1 MKKFTCVLLI
11 LGLIVGIFSLPA
23 FAAEDETTIKVF
35 AENTVRGENQLILYN
50 AHFGTHTNTN
60 IYGAEAVVDEN
71 GLVLRVTTS
80 GNEEIPANG
89 FVISGHGTA
98 KEWILKNIRKGMY
111 AAYREYSGTV
121 AVSTSDEVAKELC
134 YTVSYR
140 FDALNAPRMENQ
152 MILYTVFGGETDTNE
167 WGIEAVVNNGRI
179 VSVGGNDHIVPQN
192 GFVISAHGE
201 ASLWLKENAQVG
213 MHVKYDDRR
222 QELYLTKDVQAYGIT
237 MQNTID
243 ELKTDRANAQARYR
257 LIQEDGF
264 LSALSLAEQTRER
277 FLSENSVSKRFDD
290 FRSFQQSV
298 FQAQMCLTES
308 RPAET
313 RGCWL
318 RPKETTKE
326 AVKETVTALK
336 NAGINTISLETN
348 FNGTLICPA
357 PENALWEQNPLFN
370 GFDVLQAY
378 IEECHFQKMAL
389 HLWMPVFNWGNLD
402 SPLIE
407 LSPWFKK
414 PSWRAIS
421 NLGLDHVTLS
431 DDTVCFLN
439 PADPE
444 VRTFLLDVYRYLLTM
459 YDVDG
464 FELDYIR
471 YRQRDAE
478 DFGYDPLTVAG
489 WQEKTW
495 QTVTPVYD
503 PESEYWESL
512 ADYRCSIITEFVGS
526 VRTLIDE
533 TAPAVLLSADVMTD
547 SQNAADLVYQDYPT
561 WMANGWLDILKP
573 MSYSTED
580 IACLSEVMKSAEHC
594 SVYAGLGVFN
604 DAYTIKDIAFHA
616 LDAQK
621 FGVDGYLFFD
631 GDSLLSKDAASV
643 FSGGLFRSTAIA
655 PTFDVKESVKAALGY
670 MRDRIQ
676 KVILPGGGLT
686 EKQARNLLKDLNEL
700 MKKADEWPSSKI
712 SEKIGKI
719 RVETE
724 DDEAKAAVENDLAY
738 VLRLLSYDKNE
749 QKSNNILF
757 VSLLCAA
764 FVLILLLSLAFIFN
778 RKRKNA

>member
-1 MKKFTCVLLI
+1 MKNFACVLLI
-11 LGLIVGIFSLPA
+11 IGLFVGIFSLTA
-23 FAAEDETTIKVF
+23 SAAEDEMTIKVF

-71 GLVLRVTTS
+71 GLVLRVSTG
-80 GNEEIPANG
+80 GNETIPENG

-111 AAYREYSGTV
+111 AAYREYNGTV
-121 AVSTSDEVAKELC
+121 AVSASDEVAKELC

-152 MILYTVFGGETDTNE
+152 MILYTVLGSETDTNE
-167 WGIEAVVNNGRI
+167 WGVEAVVNNDRI
-179 VSVGGNDHIVPQN
+179 TSIGGNDHIVPQN

-201 ASLWLKENAQVG
+201 ASLWLKENALVG
-213 MHVKYDDRR
+213 MRVEYDDRS

-237 MQNTID
+237 MQNTIN
-243 ELKTDRANAQARYR
+243 ELKADRENAQARYR
-257 LIQEDGF
+257 LINEDGF
-264 LSALSLAEQTRER
+264 LSALSSAEQTRER
-277 FLSENSVSKRFDD
+277 FLSENSVSKRYDA
-290 FRSFQQSV
+290 FRSFQQTV

-308 RPAET
+308 RPTET

-357 PENALWEQNPLFN
+357 PDGALWEQNPLFN

-378 IEECHFQKMAL
+378 IEECHRQKMAL
-389 HLWMPVFNWGNLD
+389 HLWMPVFFWGNLD
-402 SPLIE
+402 SPEIE
-407 LSPWFKK
+407 RSPWYKK

-421 NLGLDHVTLS
+421 NLGFDHVTLS

-444 VRTFLLDVYRYLLTM
+444 VRTFLLDVYRYLLSK

-471 YRQRDAE
+471 YRRRDAE
-478 DFGYDPLTVAG
+478 DFGYDPLTVAL
-489 WQEKTW
+489 WQEKTG
-495 QTVTPVYD
+495 QTVTPAYD
-503 PESEYWESL
+503 PESEVWDSF
-512 ADYRCSIITEFVGS
+512 ADFRRSIVTEFVGS
-526 VRTLIDE
+526 VRALIDE
-533 TAPAVLLSADVMTD
+533 TAPSVLLSADVMTD
-547 SQNAADLVYQDYPT
+547 PDAAKDLVYQDYSA
-561 WMANGWLDILKP
+561 WIAIGWLDILKP
-573 MSYSTED
+573 MSYSSED
-580 IACLSEVMKSAEHC
+580 IACLSDVVKAAGPC

-616 LDAQK
+616 LDAQN

-643 FSGGLFRSTAIA
+643 FSGGLFRSEAIA
-655 PTFDVKESVKAALGY
+655 PTFDEKESVKTALGY
-670 MRDRIQ
+670 MLERIQ
-676 KVILPGGGLT
+676 KVIVPAGGMT
-686 EKQARNLLKDLNEL
+686 DKQARKILKTLDAVIAN
-700 MKKADEWPSSKI
+700 ADEWPSAKI
-712 SEKIGKI
+712 AEKLEKIT
-719 RVETE
+719 VEA
-724 DDEAKAAVENDLAY
+724 DDPAAKAAVEKDLAY
-738 VLRLLSYDKNE
+738 ALRLLSYDKNE
-749 QKSNNILF
+749 QQSHSVLF
-757 VSLLCAA
+757 VSMICAGI
-764 FVLILLLSLAFIFN
+764 ILLLACGAGLIIKA
-778 RKRKNA
+778 KRKTA